1 MNPVEKALRQLDAM
15 QQRRTATAFLFGLLK
30 KFGDDNGGALVSNLA
45 YTGFVSVF
53 PLLLILVTAL
63 VNVAAHDPSLRS
75 QVIHGAM
82 MQFPLVGK
90 QLASNIHG
98 LKRATAA
105 SLVIGLLLLVWGVM
119 KLAQAGLFTMEQV
132 WNLPGPAR
140 SGYFPRLGRSV
151 AFLVIL
157 ALGVII
163 STLLAG
169 LVTYGHHV
177 FAIRALAQCL
187 AAFANVG
194 LYYLGFRALT
204 PKAVCPRELIPGAVA
219 GGLFWTVLQA
229 FGAYLVHRYLRSDS
243 VYGIFATV
251 LGLVAWIY
259 LAAQAAVY
267 AAEINVVLARKLWP
281 RAIVQPPLTEADRA
295 SMVLQALQAQRRP
308 EQHIEVTFT
317 DRSAVSSPVIP
328 ATASPAGCP
337 VTCSQ
342 QEAHQPDHQCR
353 EGQPPQHMDKEAQAA
368 QDQHD

>member
-1 MNPVEKALRQLDAM
+1 M
-15 QQRRTATAFLFGLLK
+15 QQRHTTTAFLFALLK

-63 VNVAAHDPSLRS
+63 VSIAAGDPSLRS
-75 QVIHGAM
+75 QVIHGAI

-105 SLVIGLLLLVWGVM
+105 SLVIGVLLLVWGVM

-140 SGYFPRLGRSV
+140 AGYFPRLGRSV
-151 AFLVIL
+151 AFLAIL
-157 ALGVII
+157 ALGVIA

-169 LVTYGHHV
+169 LVTYGHHAFV
-177 FAIRALAQCL
+177 SRALAQCL
-187 AAFANVG
+187 AAVANAG

-204 PKAVCPRELIPGAVA
+204 PKAVRSRELITGAVA

-259 LAAQAAVY
+259 LGAQAAVY

-281 RAIVQPPLTEADRA
+281 RSMVQPPTTEADRA
-295 SMVLQALQAQRRP
+295 SMALQALQTQRRP

-317 DRSAVSSPVIP
+317 DR
-328 ATASPAGCP
+328 PAGANSS
-337 VTCSQ
+337 VRT
-342 QEAHQPDHQCR
+342 PD
-353 EGQPPQHMDKEAQAA
+353 QAGPG
-368 QDQHD
+368 

>member
-1 MNPVEKALRQLDAM
+1 MNPVEKALRQADAM
-15 QQRRTATAFLFGLLK
+15 QQRHAATAFLFGLLK

-53 PLLLILVTAL
+53 PLLLILVTVL
-63 VNVAAHDPSLRS
+63 VSIAAGDPSLRS
-75 QVIHGAM
+75 QVIHGAI
-82 MQFPLVGK
+82 MQFPLVGR

-105 SLVIGLLLLVWGVM
+105 SLVIGLLLLVWGVT

-140 SGYFPRLGRSV
+140 AGYFPRLGRSV
-151 AFLVIL
+151 VFLVIL
-157 ALGVII
+157 ALGVIA

-177 FAIRALAQCL
+177 LAGRALAQCL
-187 AAFANVG
+187 AAVANVG

-204 PKAVCPRELIPGAVA
+204 PKAVRSRELIPGAVA

-281 RAIVQPPLTEADRA
+281 RSLVQPPLTQADRA
-295 SMVLQALQAQRRP
+295 SMALQALQTQRRP

-317 DRSAVSSPVIP
+317 DR
-328 ATASPAGCP
+328 PAGASAP
-337 VTCSQ
+337 LRAPEQAGPGSPSPYPGV
-342 QEAHQPDHQCR
+342 R
-353 EGQPPQHMDKEAQAA
+353 E
-368 QDQHD
+368 

>member
-1 MNPVEKALRQLDAM
+1 LNPVEKALRQADAI
-15 QQRRTATAFLFGLLK
+15 QQRHTATAFLFGLFR

-63 VNVAAHDPSLRS
+63 VSIAAGDPSLRS
-75 QVIHGAM
+75 QVIHGAI

-90 QLASNIHG
+90 QLAGNIHG

-105 SLVIGLLLLVWGVM
+105 SLVIGLLLLLWGVM

-140 SGYFPRLGRSV
+140 AGYFPRLGRSV
-151 AFLVIL
+151 VFLVIL
-157 ALGVII
+157 ALGVIT

-177 FAIRALAQCL
+177 FASRALAQCL

-204 PKAVCPRELIPGAVA
+204 PKAVRSRELIPGAVA

-251 LGLVAWIY
+251 IGLVAWIY

-281 RAIVQPPLTEADRA
+281 RSMVQPPLTEADRA
-295 SMVLQALQAQRRP
+295 SMALQALQTQRRP

-317 DRSAVSSPVIP
+317 DRPVGASSPVRTP
-328 ATASPAGCP
+328 DQAG
-337 VTCSQ
+337 S
-342 QEAHQPDHQCR
+342 
-353 EGQPPQHMDKEAQAA
+353 G
-368 QDQHD
+368 

>member
-1 MNPVEKALRQLDAM
+1 M
-15 QQRRTATAFLFGLLK
+15 QQRHAATAFLFGLLK

-53 PLLLILVTAL
+53 PLLLILVTVL
-63 VNVAAHDPSLRS
+63 VSIAAGDPSLRS
-75 QVIHGAM
+75 QVIHGAI
-82 MQFPLVGK
+82 MQFPLVGR

-105 SLVIGLLLLVWGVM
+105 SLVIGLLLLVWGVT

-140 SGYFPRLGRSV
+140 AGYFPRLGRSV
-151 AFLVIL
+151 VFLVIL
-157 ALGVII
+157 SLGVIA

-177 FAIRALAQCL
+177 LADRALAQCL
-187 AAFANVG
+187 AAVANVG

-204 PKAVCPRELIPGAVA
+204 PNAVRSRELIPGAVA

-281 RAIVQPPLTEADRA
+281 RSLVQPPLTQADRA
-295 SMVLQALQAQRRP
+295 SMALQALQTQRRP

-317 DRSAVSSPVIP
+317 DRPVGASAPLRAPEQAGPGSP
-328 ATASPAGCP
+328 SPYPG
-337 VTCSQ
+337 V
-342 QEAHQPDHQCR
+342 R
-353 EGQPPQHMDKEAQAA
+353 E
-368 QDQHD
+368 